1 MASKE
6 LDIIDKVNQI
16 DTELSKLKFISTMLF
31 DFFMEDFQENYLIIY
46 EYERLRPVADMLLD
60 YVSEVLNGIDELKKN
75 VERIKSNEYKNI
87 F

>member
-16 DTELSKLKFISTMLF
+16 GTELSKLKFISTVLF
-31 DFFMEDFQENYLIIY
+31 EFFMGDFQENYLIIY

-60 YVSEVLNGIDELKKN
+60 YVSEVLNSIDELKKN
-75 VERIKSNEYKNI
+75 VERIK
-87 F
+87 

>member
-16 DTELSKLKFISTMLF
+16 DTELSKVKFISTELF
-31 DFFMEDFQENYLIIY
+31 EFFMEIFQDNSLIIY
-46 EYERLRPVADMLLD
+46 EYVRLRPLANMLLD
-60 YVSEVLNGIDELKKN
+60 YVLEVSNGIDELKKN